1 MKETEIIFPHDA
13 PIPEDKN
20 GNVYSHA
27 LMNDESIF
35 EAIDAELANH
45 KLELLV
51 GDAGSN
57 VYNGKG
63 NSMKIFLISACIIL
77 WILNIFDC
85 ISTYILLQNGG
96 IELNLFVNW
105 FMNLI
110 GIVEAMLLLKIP
122 FLILLT
128 YVVICGLKK
137 TLVKREIIFLS
148 TGYIFLI
155 SFYSFYMY
163 KYNLASLLNIV

>member
-1 MKETEIIFPHDA
+1 
-13 PIPEDKN
+13 
-20 GNVYSHA
+20 
-27 LMNDESIF
+27 
-35 EAIDAELANH
+35 
-45 KLELLV
+45 
-51 GDAGSN
+51 
-57 VYNGKG
+57 
-63 NSMKIFLISACIIL
+63 MKIFLISACIIL